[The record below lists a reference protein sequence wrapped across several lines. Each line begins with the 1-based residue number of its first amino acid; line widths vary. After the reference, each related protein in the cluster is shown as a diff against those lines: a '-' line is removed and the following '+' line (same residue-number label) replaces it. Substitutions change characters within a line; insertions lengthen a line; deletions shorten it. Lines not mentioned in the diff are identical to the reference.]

1 MNKPNHHP
9 ELERLALF
17 SSGSLY
23 LSEAL
28 CISAH
33 IEVCEQCRG
42 TIQHLNQVGSEL
54 LTQLDRSPVSVDLKS
69 RVLAQLDKIDDLSPT
84 RRFEYKRPPIHSNL
98 PRCLRSFLD
107 TDYHNLEW
115 NKLTPDISN
124 IELCRDSNAA
134 RVELL
139 KIRPGGTSNTHTHLG
154 NEYTV
159 ILEGSFSDE
168 NGLYQKGDF
177 IARDASHAHTPVASL
192 NGDCICLA
200 VTEAPVQLT
209 GWFGR
214 LFNPMLRRKF
224 SLAI

>member
-1 MNKPNHHP
+1 MTRPNHHP
-9 ELERLALF
+9 ELERLTLF
-17 SSGSLY
+17 SAGSLF

-42 TIQHLNQVGSEL
+42 SIQHLDQVGSEL
-54 LTQLDRSPVSVDLKS
+54 FTQLDRSPASADLKS
-69 RVLAQLDKIDDLSPT
+69 RVFEQLDEKEDVGLTQTIDNNKYPLVST
-84 RRFEYKRPPIHSNL
+84 L
-98 PRCLRSFLD
+98 PRCLQAFVDS
-107 TDYHNLEW
+107 DYSNMDWKRLS
-115 NKLTPDISN
+115 PDISN
-124 IELCRDSNAA
+124 IALCRDSNSA

-168 NGLYQKGDF
+168 NGIYQKGDF
-177 IARDASHAHTPVASL
+177 IARDENHTHTPVASL
-192 NGDCICLA
+192 NEDCICLA
-200 VTEAPVQLT
+200 VTDAPVQLT

-224 SLAI
+224 ALSA